1 MNRVALAEACAERW
15 SQLGLRWAVVHGLEG
30 YPDQLGRDLDILVHR
45 ADLDAMAESAIEVL
59 AASGFD
65 VARPPDIWGKRVI
78 GFNGAEAIELHAV
91 TKISWRE
98 ICLAEEPRS
107 TEMRGPFPVD
117 PWAALAKQVVLP
129 AWAGETERAGKVLAG
144 HRPEALASSTD
155 DRRLKRLILEAL
167 GPPGDPDRS
176 IHRLL
181 EVRRVAARM
190 TWSRHPVDSI
200 RRVAGVL
207 WAKVLPFARPSGLT
221 VELDGSD
228 ASALAEVIDALD
240 RGRRSIFTSV
250 RVARTGKVSGVLG
263 SLGSALAARAFIR
276 QQTVLFRVGTTHE
289 GRLADLISAISVGP
303 NRTLQ
308 PPIYLDFGNGLGPAG
323 GIVLEVGG
331 LSPQAIADKIWQVVE
346 SRFTAVFPPEAG

>member
-1 MNRVALAEACAERW
+1 MNRVELAEACAERW

-45 ADLDAMAESAIEVL
+45 ADIDAMVESASEVL

-78 GFNGAEAIELHAV
+78 GFNGTEAIELHAV

-98 ICLAEEPRS
+98 ICLAEEPHN

-144 HRPEALASSTD
+144 HRPEALASRSAD
-155 DRRLKRLILEAL
+155 VALNRLILEAL

-181 EVRRVAARM
+181 EVRKVAARM
-190 TWSRHPVDSI
+190 SWSRHPIDSI
-200 RRVAGVL
+200 RRVARVL
-207 WAKVLPFARPSGLT
+207 WTKVLPFARPSGLAI
-221 VELDGSD
+221 ELDGSD
-228 ASALAEVIDALD
+228 ANALEDVIETLD
-240 RGRRSIFTSV
+240 MGRRSIFTSV
-250 RVARTGKVSGVLG
+250 RVARPGDASGLLG
-263 SLGSALAARAFIR
+263 SLRSAIAARVFIR

-289 GRLADLISAISVGP
+289 DRLADWISAISVGP
-303 NRTLQ
+303 NRRLQ
-308 PPIYLDFGNGLGPAG
+308 PPIYLDFGNGLGPARG
-323 GIVLEVGG
+323 FVLEVGG
-331 LSPQAIADKIWQVVE
+331 LSPQAIADKIWKVVE